1 MKQICNILIAA
12 FFISCIASCD
22 NAKKDD
28 SNAIAEKKNEKKFD
42 TRAEEKEADFVA
54 DAIEDKYAEIKLA
67 ELAST
72 KSSNKQV
79 QDVAQQL
86 VNDQTVSLT
95 ALQNLANK
103 KGISIPVE
111 EGEDAKKKVNEL
123 SEQGDPDFDKKWCDE
138 IASKHEKAIRE
149 YELMRDRSTDT
160 ELKEIITN
168 DLIVLRAQL
177 DKLNALEEDIM

>member
-1 MKQICNILIAA
+1 MKQIRNIFIAVL
-12 FFISCIASCD
+12 FISFVSSCD
-22 NAKKDD
+22 NARKDD
-28 SNAIAEKKNEKKFD
+28 SNAIAEEKNHKNFD
-42 TRAEEKEADFVA
+42 TKAEEKEADFVS

-72 KSSNKQV
+72 KSSNRQV
-79 QDVAQQL
+79 QEVAQAM
-86 VNDQTVSLT
+86 VNDQTTSLT

-111 EGEDAKKKVNEL
+111 EGEEAKEKVNTL
-123 SEQGDPDFDKKWCDE
+123 SKQEDPDFDKKWCDE
-138 IASKHEKAIRE
+138 IVSNHEKAIRA
-149 YELMRDRSTDT
+149 YEVMRDRSSDT

-177 DKLNALEEDIM
+177 DKLNALEKSIM